1 MQISSQVFGQ
11 GLMDKCRFKFK
22 NKTKQKTGNYD
33 STAIAV
39 YAVKALIIF
48 WKVALVFSLI
58 QSIALYFPAYEVQQ
72 LSETPWLCLSLLIS
86 KMEIVMLSTSQVMR
100 SW

>member
-39 YAVKALIIF
+39 YAVKALNIL
-48 WKVALVFSLI
+48 KGSLGI
-58 QSIALYFPAYEVQQ
+58 
-72 LSETPWLCLSLLIS
+72 
-86 KMEIVMLSTSQVMR
+86 
-100 SW
+100 